1 MLCSSLALPG
11 INRMTL
17 SLTNNGSS
25 SDSRSLVAGGLEVDT
40 AAGGADRPDDGSGSG
55 ALRAGPQPW

>member
-40 AAGGADRPDDGSGSG
+40 AAGGAGRPDDGSGSG
-55 ALRAGPQPW
+55 ALGVGPQPW

>member
-25 SDSRSLVAGGLEVDT
+25 SDCRSVVAVGLEVDT
-40 AAGGADRPDDGSGSG
+40 ATGGGNRPDDGSGSG
-55 ALRAGPQPW
+55 SLGAGPQPW